1 MSQDTRVIARRGA
14 RELTPHELSLVQGG
28 TVQVYV
34 TGNPFHL
41 DFIPDFG

>member
-1 MSQDTRVIARRGA
+1 MKQDARVIARRGA
-14 RELTPHELSLVQGG
+14 RELTPDELSMVQGG
-28 TVQVYV
+28 TVQVVV